1 MSSVSKRSLK
11 EKIAKYE
18 PGEAI
23 EKMFELLAVGMDRS
37 ASNEYT
43 DHYDKLILLSGQLS
57 GIEQQIQL
65 AIVDDATARQEKSRI
80 SFSLLSFINALPAE
94 LFNPPKKNP
103 AAAPLP
109 KPVAL
114 RAQVDAEL
122 PQDQFDFDVFL
133 SYASQDTESVRLI
146 WEELRGYGLR
156 VFLSEES
163 LPATAGE
170 SFFSK
175 IQSALTKSEH
185 FVLVSTPNSMSSEW
199 VKSEYETFFNEF
211 FIPTRGAR
219 KFILLKGE
227 NFSSALVP
235 VFLRRLQ
242 QADKPQ
248 QIVRQLVD
256 EVVEQKTAAP
266 AKPEVQQPAPPQEQP
281 LPQPVPQQD
290 STPSLVDA
298 YTAFLIELNNF
309 LAAQQGKLDFYLD
322 PQIPAN
328 KLSNGRNACQ
338 VPWDHPVMALIDT
351 TVFGSAKNCLIFS
364 HTGIYYHND
373 WTGQQPGGYFIAYSD
388 IKGRSFTKVGAHEV
402 NLDRGSSVDFSGSSL
417 PTEEALQ
424 IMRGLGEIVKKHF

>member
-23 EKMFELLAVGMDRS
+23 ETMFELLAVGMDRS
-37 ASNEYT
+37 ASDNYT

-80 SFSLLSFINALPAE
+80 SFSLLTYINDLPAE
-94 LFNPPKKNP
+94 LFNPPKKSP
-103 AAAPLP
+103 VAAPLP

-122 PQDQFDFDVFL
+122 SQDQFAFDVFL
-133 SYASQDTESVRLI
+133 SYAGRDVESVRLI

-156 VFLSEES
+156 VFLSKES
-163 LPATAGE
+163 LQATAGE

-175 IQSALTKSEH
+175 IQFALTKSEH

-211 FIPTRGAR
+211 FIPSRGAR

-227 NFSSALVP
+227 NFSPALVP

-248 QIVRQLVD
+248 QIVQQLVD
-256 EVVEQKTAAP
+256 EVVEQKVAAP
-266 AKPEVQQPAPPQEQP
+266 TKPKVQPPTPAQEQP
-281 LPQPVPQQD
+281 LPAPMPQD
-290 STPSLVDA
+290 SPPDSADA
-298 YTAFLIELNNF
+298 YAKFLIDLNDF
-309 LAAQQGKLDFYLD
+309 LATHQGKSDFYLD

-328 KLSNGRNACQ
+328 KLTNGRNTCQ

-351 TVFGSAKNCLIFS
+351 TVFGSAKNCLLFGVS
-364 HTGIYYHND
+364 GIYYHND
-373 WTGQQPGGYFIAYSD
+373 WTGQQPGGFHIPYADFL
-388 IKGRSFTKVGAHEV
+388 GRSITKVGVHEV
-402 NLDRGSSVDFSGSSL
+402 SLDRGAFVDFSGSSL
-417 PTEEALQ
+417 PTEEALR
-424 IMRGLGEIVKKHF
+424 IMQGLGEVVKKHF